1 MAVEKQI
8 PTGGEAV
15 LRFDD
20 VTFNHGENKPI
31 LFESSFVVRRG
42 TKLTL
47 MGQNGAGKSTLFS
60 MIMGELPPEAI
71 YSSYKVEYDSTRVF
85 GICF

>member
-8 PTGGEAV
+8 PQGGEAV
-15 LRFDD
+15 LRFED
-20 VTFNHGENKPI
+20 VTFNYNELKPV
-31 LFESSFVVRRG
+31 LKEANFVVRKG

-60 MIMGELPPEAI
+60 LIMGERKPE
-71 YSSYKVEYDSTRVF
+71 EGRV
-85 GICF
+85 IIVQVS

>member
-8 PTGGEAV
+8 PTGGDAV
-15 LRFDD
+15 LRFED
-20 VTFNHGENKPI
+20 VTFNYGENKPI
-31 LFESSFVVRRG
+31 LFETNFVVRRG

-60 MIMGELPPEAI
+60 LITG
-71 YSSYKVEYDSTRVF
+71 D
-85 GICF
+85 